1 MEWNQPAEMACWF
14 GPIALLQVYFMT
26 TANYDVHL
34 MKAGQQVQSGNGPN
48 SGFGLKPAHKE
59 ILDISVL
66 QPGRQCQ
73 SKSG

>member
-34 MKAGQQVQSGNGPN
+34 MKAG
-48 SGFGLKPAHKE
+48 
-59 ILDISVL
+59 
-66 QPGRQCQ
+66 
-73 SKSG
+73 